1 MVYSQ
6 YCEYIY
12 DYINSELQKEIN
24 VSIDDLRA
32 LYEKKL
38 IKLIIIK
45 PKQTFVYK
53 IVELYE
59 KGLCEL
65 TDCKWDDKRDFFCCS
80 RKPVLHYDN
89 LDFKNYGDLM
99 AYDGSHRF
107 LINNYSIEIKVK
119 DSSIWYFKFDENNE
133 ESKKAFFEYFEP
145 FLYREFIKLVI
156 EQRIEEIH
164 NEEKKKLLNIVN
176 KLIKK

>member
-1 MVYSQ
+1 MVYSE

-38 IKLIIIK
+38 INLLYIN
-45 PKQTFVYK
+45 PKQKFVYK
-53 IVELYE
+53 IVDLYN

-65 TDCKWDDKRDFFCCS
+65 TDCKWDDKCNFFCHS
-80 RKPVLHYDN
+80 EKPVLHYDN
-89 LDFKNYGDLM
+89 VDFKKYGDLM
-99 AYDGSHRF
+99 GEDGSHKF
-107 LINNYSIEIKVK
+107 IINNYSIEIKVK

-133 ESKKAFFEYFEP
+133 ESKKAFFEYLSP
-145 FLYREFIKLVI
+145 FLYKEFINLIIKK
-156 EQRIEEIH
+156 RIEEIH
-164 NEEKKKLLNIVN
+164 NEEKNKLLNIVN